1 MSGLG
6 DSRSG
11 IHLLRS
17 DGGQSKVPVFFC
29 FSCRKQFY
37 IFSRFLMWWVL
48 ERTKI

>member
-17 DGGQSKVPVFFC
+17 DGGQSKVPVFF
-29 FSCRKQFY
+29 FVFLVESNS
-37 IFSRFLMWWVL
+37 IFSLVSL
-48 ERTKI
+48 CGG